1 MQAVT
6 IVNESER
13 VVLEGNISSNPL
25 SNVSW
30 FDGPRLLKFENT
42 VNITYL
48 IIEKAR
54 CTDTR
59 TLTLTANNAVLVNVT
74 SSIQLIVNCTYHE
87 VSMLIQKKY
96 FMSNNFDKQK

>member
-6 IVNESER
+6 TVNESER
-13 VVLEGNISSNPL
+13 AVLTGNISSNPL
-25 SNVSW
+25 SNASW
-30 FDGPRLLKFENT
+30 YDGPRLLKFQDT

-59 TLTLTANNAVLVNVT
+59 TFILTASNAVLVNVT

-87 VSMLIQKKY
+87 
-96 FMSNNFDKQK
+96 F